1 MVAASAGPDHRL
13 FSRAGRPVYDR
24 AVARNVEV
32 KIRVGDLEAIRARAL
47 ALGAEDRGLL
57 TQVDTYFGTLVA
69 GARLKLREHRP
80 GPSQLIAYRR
90 PDRADLRTSDFH
102 VVPVD
107 DPARLREALSHA
119 LGVVRRVAKT
129 RRLLLLGRTRIHLD
143 RVEGLGDFLEL
154 EVVLDETD
162 AVTGGE
168 QEAEEILAQLALGGR
183 PRIAGSYGDL

>member
-1 MVAASAGPDHRL
+1 M
-13 FSRAGRPVYDR
+13 VYDL
-24 AVARNVEV
+24 AMPRNVEV
-32 KIRVGDLEAIRARAL
+32 KIRVDDLAAIRARAL

-57 TQVDTYFGTLVA
+57 GQVDTYFGTPGA

-80 GPSQLIAYRR
+80 GRSELIAYLR
-90 PDRADLRTSDFH
+90 PDAAGFRTSDFH

-119 LGVVRRVAKT
+119 LGVVRQVAKT
-129 RRLLLLGRTRIHLD
+129 RHLLLLGRTRIHLD

-154 EVVLDETD
+154 EVVLKEDD

-168 QEAEEILAQLALGGR
+168 LEAEEILARLALGAR
-183 PRIAGSYGDL
+183 PRIAGSYVDL